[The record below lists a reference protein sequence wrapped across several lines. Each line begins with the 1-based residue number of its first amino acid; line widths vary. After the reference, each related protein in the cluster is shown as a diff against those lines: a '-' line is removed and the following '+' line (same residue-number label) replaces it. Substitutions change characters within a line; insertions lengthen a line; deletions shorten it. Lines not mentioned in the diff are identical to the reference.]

1 MLAEPAPGA
10 VNPSGA
16 VQRVLAS
23 AAETMGPLLS
33 LFEAS
38 LVGRAGERAL
48 DLGGAGGSV
57 LSLTFGE
64 LEAGSNRMAH
74 ALLARGVRA
83 GDRLAVQLPNG
94 LAFLELFLA
103 CLKLGVLFVPVNV
116 LYRER
121 EVGHVL
127 GDAEPVGLVTEAEP
141 TCIPPAGTEVWDV
154 EMLSAE
160 AATAQAQRPSADI
173 GAQTPAAIVYTSG
186 TTGRAKGAVL
196 GHGSL
201 AANARILVD
210 AWRITAEDRYLAVL
224 PLFHVHGLGNGVCSW
239 LASGCLMRLA
249 ERFEHDK
256 AQALFEEFRPTLFF
270 GVPTVYVRLLEWP
283 EPAARRLGEGVR
295 LFVSGSAPLPASVFE
310 PFRARFGHAILERY
324 GMTETLMTLGNP
336 YEGERRSGSVG
347 RPFAGVETRIVDE
360 SGREVR
366 EGVTGELLVR
376 SPSLF
381 AGYWRR
387 PEATAA
393 AITPEGFFRTGDM
406 AERASDGYV
415 TLLGRAS
422 DLIISGG
429 FNVYPREI
437 EDVLLEQPGVRE
449 AAVVGRPDPRRGE
462 VPVAYFAGEAE
473 PEALASACRDAL
485 ASFKQP
491 RAFVRLD
498 ALPRTAMGKLDKR
511 SLAEAAAKPDE

>member
-1 MLAEPAPGA
+1 M
-10 VNPSGA
+10 S
-16 VQRVLAS
+16 
-23 AAETMGPLLS
+23 PLLS
-33 LFEAS
+33 LFDAS
-38 LVGRAGERAL
+38 LVGRAAEPAL
-48 DLGGAGGSV
+48 ELGPAGGPV
-57 LSLTFGE
+57 QSLGFGE
-64 LEAGSNRMAH
+64 LDARSNRMAR
-74 ALLARGVRA
+74 ALAARGVAA
-83 GDRLAVQLPNG
+83 GDRIAVQLPNG
-94 LAFLELFLA
+94 FAFLELFLA
-103 CLKLGVLFVPVNV
+103 CLKLGAVLVPVNV

-127 GDAEPVGLVTEAEP
+127 ADAEPVALVTDAPDARYEGAVVW
-141 TCIPPAGTEVWDV
+141 PAASLG
-154 EMLSAE
+154 AE
-160 AATAQAQRPSADI
+160 AATASAERPAVSL
-173 GAQTPAAIVYTSG
+173 GRGSPAAIVYTSG

-201 AANARILVD
+201 AANARILLD

-239 LASGCLMRLA
+239 LASGCRMRLA
-249 ERFEHDK
+249 ERFEADK
-256 AQALFEEFRPTLFF
+256 AQALFEAFRPTLFF

-283 EPAARRLGEGVR
+283 EAAAREIGAGVR

-310 PFRARFGHAILERY
+310 AFRARFGHAILERY

-336 YEGERRSGSVG
+336 YDGERRPGTVG

-360 SGREVR
+360 SGREA
-366 EGVTGELLVR
+366 EDGGPGELLVR
-376 SPSLF
+376 SPTLF
-381 AGYWRR
+381 SGYWRR

-393 AITPEGFFRTGDM
+393 AFTPDRFFHTGDI

-415 TLLGRAS
+415 TLRGRAS

-449 AAVVGRPDPRRGE
+449 AAVVGRPDPKRGE
-462 VPVAYFAGEAE
+462 VPVAFFAGEAE
-473 PEALASACRDAL
+473 PSALASACRDAL

-491 RAFVRLD
+491 RAFVKVD
-498 ALPRTAMGKLDKR
+498 ALPRNAMGKLDKR
-511 SLAEAAAKPDE
+511 PLAEAAAKPGGQLSAPRVRCYRCAERGDRA